1 MHLPAWKKKSTT
13 APLERKKKTFFDEKY
28 EKQVSDLVYGWLNLN
43 SRFDTIVHSCPIRQV
58 CNKPKWLWRSQ
69 RWFAWSYPTDA
80 ELLQHFASQVVSL
93 EIHQHLT
100 LSGVNKINILQY
112 PNLRRLTI
120 RRTTTSQVNAIQVN
134 NFPYLE
140 YLTLSATENIS
151 FNILC
156 QFKLLRSCDLGSIQI
171 DDQDTCS
178 SSSIRPLILHLRHHL
193 PQLISFK
200 VSKDPI
206 DIDRCGVVSTLLPSL
221 SPDQRI
227 RCHLNL
233 FGRSNFNFE
242 QFQRALW
249 KLNSCRLSYSLT
261 YYLRWHSLPDFD
273 HIRQLSLFHQIRPGP
288 CNSDKC
294 HTYNLTWTI
303 VHENFQNKID
313 SDDKIHS
320 FDVIRELHDQYMK
333 LK

>member
-1 MHLPAWKKKSTT
+1 MPLCT
-13 APLERKKKTFFDEKY
+13 AVLFDK
-28 EKQVSDLVYGWLNLN
+28 
-43 SRFDTIVHSCPIRQV
+43 
-58 CNKPKWLWRSQ
+58 LWRPQ
-69 RWFAWSYPTDA
+69 RWFAWSYPADA
-80 ELLQHFASQVVSL
+80 ELLQYFASQVVSL

-120 RRTTTSQVNAIQVN
+120 RRTTTSQVNAIQAN

-200 VSKDPI
+200 SSEDPI
-206 DIDRCGVVSTLLPSL
+206 DTGRCAVVSILLASL
-221 SPDQRI
+221 LPDQRI

-233 FGRSNFNFE
+233 FGMSDFNFE

-249 KLNSCRLSYSLT
+249 KLNSCRLSCSLT

-273 HIRQLSLFHQIRPGP
+273 HIRQLSLFNQIRPGP
-288 CNSDKC
+288 YNSDKC
-294 HTYNLTWTI
+294 HTYNLTWTN
-303 VHENFQNKID
+303 VH
-313 SDDKIHS
+313 
-320 FDVIRELHDQYMK
+320 
-333 LK
+333 LKFSK